1 MSNAYA
7 LTKAL
12 PRVYGE
18 PTSKAVLRREPV
30 DFQVEENL
38 GYEPEGQGE
47 HVYLW
52 VEKTGLNTQF
62 VADRIAAFAEQPK
75 RNVSFSGMKDRHA
88 VTRQWFGVHMPGK
101 AELDWPALNDSQL
114 TIHKAIRHPR
124 KLRRGSHREN
134 YFSLRLTAVE
144 GDKAEVERRLQAI
157 KSGGF
162 PNYFG
167 EQRFGHEGR
176 NTEQAERW
184 FAGQFKPKRQQQSI
198 YLSAAR
204 SWLFNQVLAERVRD
218 KSWDQL
224 LAGELLM
231 LNGTH
236 SVFTADDDSSLNK
249 RLQQGDIHPTGP
261 MYGKAGKLACGED
274 VAALEQRVLGSFPAL
289 TQGLENKGLRAE
301 RRALRV
307 IPGELVWQWE
317 DDQLKLDFFLPSG
330 CFATALVRELV
341 RVC

>member
-1 MSNAYA
+1 MSHRYT
-7 LTKAL
+7 LTTSL
-12 PRVYGE
+12 PRVCGE
-18 PTSKAVLRREPV
+18 SSAKAVLRREPA

-62 VADRIAAFAEQPK
+62 VADRIATFAGQPK

-88 VTRQWFGVHMPGK
+88 VTWQWFGVHLPGK
-101 AELDWPALNDSQL
+101 VELDWAALNDSQL

-124 KLRRGSHREN
+124 KLRRGSHRSN
-134 YFSLRLTAVE
+134 RFTLRLTTVE
-144 GDKAEVERRLQAI
+144 GDKTELERRLQSI

-184 FAGQFKPKRQQQSI
+184 FNGQIKPKRQQQGI

-204 SWLFNQVLAERVRD
+204 SWLFNQVLAERVLD

-224 LAGELLM
+224 LAGDLLM
-231 LNGTH
+231 LDGTH
-236 SVFTADDDSSLNK
+236 SVFSADDDSSLQE

-261 MYGKAGKLACGED
+261 MYGKEGKLVCSEETAE
-274 VAALEQRVLGSFPAL
+274 LEERVLAGFPEL
-289 TQGLENKGLRAE
+289 TQGLEKKGLRAE

-307 IPGELVWQWE
+307 IPGELQWQWGN
-317 DDQLKLDFFLPSG
+317 DCLKLDFFLPSG

-341 RVC
+341 RVN